1 MATTLKEIANRAGVS
16 VMAVSAVMNKTTST
30 RVSERKRAVIE
41 QIAREMGYRS
51 NVVASTL
58 RGGESRMIGIL
69 IDSCAPPWLYNILR
83 HIESEATAGGYR
95 ILISEGHDSVDNLA
109 AAYEKFEQY
118 GVDGVICLAYD
129 YPGQQEKFREHFGDK
144 NNILLVGSYD
154 ESMLP
159 QIYLDLEPAWL
170 EAVRYFRSHG
180 RKRIGGI
187 IADLPIWCQQV
198 RISLFRKICR
208 DLKIPEL
215 LWHQNYCAEPERYA
229 GEADRCVCEFIR
241 PNGLDAVLA
250 HSDVFG
256 AFLISGL
263 ARNGLRVP
271 EDVAVIVD
279 DSRDFFAALQ
289 PPLACID
296 HDEKAIG
303 TQAVR
308 VMLKMLRKEPVDHR
322 TLIPC
327 HLILRESAG

>member
-51 NVVASTL
+51 NVVARTL

-187 IADLPIWCQQV
+187 IA
-198 RISLFRKICR
+198 
-208 DLKIPEL
+208 EL

-229 GEADRCVCEFIR
+229 GEADRCVREFIR